1 MAAIQYSALGHNK
14 KVNEIVMAGSHD
26 AAITSGGIR
35 AQTQERSIHA
45 QAYRGVRIFDIR
57 IAGQRTGLS
66 GAKLSAFHG
75 SNTPSTVNKKVGG
88 VKQDIE
94 VTRMVLGAWGMDLDE
109 ILVSAKRF
117 IDSYPDEFL
126 ILKFDKSSN
135 YEMILQA
142 CQTKLGTRLYTKT
155 GNIAD
160 QTLAYMAGHV
170 VCAFMPD
177 GFAELQR
184 VGMDIS
190 DGAAQIV
197 NLYGGGTKPD
207 PIDGLIY
214 YGKGGTSVVQPAK
227 YAFKSPVD
235 AKFKQNIDK
244 QSRLL
249 ADANMQN
256 LSRDVMRMM
265 YWTQTGMVRSIK
277 GRDEKAWTTESK
289 DKLKQLWADGGYDYM
304 KDNVPRA
311 FGLESHSTNFKLYL
325 PNFIMIDFANKDKGQ
340 TIYNLNLLSRPDIIQ
355 LNASLA

>member
-1 MAAIQYSALGHNK
+1 MPAILYSALGNTK

-26 AAITSGGIR
+26 AAINSGGAR

-45 QAYRGVRIFDIR
+45 QAYRGVRIFDVR

-75 SNTPSTVNKKVGG
+75 QNTPSNVSKTVGG
-88 VKQDIE
+88 VKKDID

-109 ILVSAKRF
+109 ILTSARRF
-117 IDSYPDEFL
+117 IEKFPQEFL

-135 YEMILQA
+135 YEMILEA
-142 CQTKLGTRLYTKT
+142 CQTVLGGTLYRKP

-160 QTLAYMAGHV
+160 QTLSYMAGHV
-170 VCAFMPD
+170 VCAFMPE
-177 GFAELQR
+177 GFEVLRKA
-184 VGMDIS
+184 GKGIA

-197 NLYGGGTKPD
+197 NLYGGGDKPD
-207 PIDGLIY
+207 NINGLIY
-214 YGKGGTSVVQPAK
+214 YGKGGTSVVQPKK
-227 YAFKSPVD
+227 YAFTSPVQG
-235 AKFKQNIDK
+235 KFKQNIDK

-249 ADANMQN
+249 GDANAQS

-265 YWTQTGMVRSIK
+265 YWTQTGFVRGIK

-289 DKLKQLWADGGYDYM
+289 QKLKRLWAEGGYDYM

-325 PNFIMIDFANKDKGQ
+325 PNFIMIDFANKDKGE
-340 TIYNLNLLSRPDIIQ
+340 TIYQLNLLSRPDLIL
-355 LNASLA
+355 LNGALA

>member
-1 MAAIQYSALGHNK
+1 MRPLAIVFAGLLLLCSLAWSQTNLNLIQAQT
-14 KVNEIVMAGSHD
+14 AGS
-26 AAITSGGIR
+26 GFF
-35 AQTQERSIHA
+35 AQNW
-45 QAYRGVRIFDIR
+45 F
-57 IAGQRTGLS
+57 
-66 GAKLSAFHG
+66 
-75 SNTPSTVNKKVGG
+75 SNWQVIS
-88 VKQDIE
+88 
-94 VTRMVLGAWGMDLDE
+94 LGAVFVMVG
-109 ILVSAKRF
+109 
-117 IDSYPDEFL
+117 L
-126 ILKFDKSSN
+126 IV
-135 YEMILQA
+135 
-142 CQTKLGTRLYTKT
+142 
-155 GNIAD
+155 
-160 QTLAYMAGHV
+160 LAYMAGHV